1 MPLPYHDAMLEHDG
15 SIRIAWLADGFEAIL
30 VRARF
35 RPSEQL
41 TGFARGV
48 ADVALLE
55 RTLVGL
61 RTALRERFPGAFD
74 LITSEPASAPWHV
87 IVSFHPPPGEPNPDP
102 W

>member
-1 MPLPYHDAMLEHDG
+1 MDVMIELDG
-15 SIRIAWLADGFEAIL
+15 SVRIAWLADGFEAIL

-35 RPSEQL
+35 RPRREVEA
-41 TGFARGV
+41 FARGV

-55 RTLVGL
+55 RTLPDL
-61 RTALRERFPGAFD
+61 RRALRSRFPGAFD
-74 LITSEPASAPWHV
+74 LVTHESAASPWQV